1 MEEDFVAVG
10 TVGDIATGEMKL
22 VEVGGIKISIANVDG
37 TIHAFDDLCTHQ
49 HCSLSQGELDGIAVE
64 CPCHGSRFD
73 VASGAVLSPPATEP
87 VKTYP
92 VRIDGETITV
102 RV

>member
-49 HCSLSQGELDGIAVE
+49 HCSLSAGELDGIAVE